1 MRNHIDWLTFTGNP
15 VYTAGDDLPR
25 AILNGV
31 YTLLGGKLMDALL
44 TGEGKQRERSRAPY
58 TYAWEWKKG
67 SVVIFA
73 SPTLSHFTVEISG
86 QGCESLIRS
95 GAMEKVIAAVADR
108 VTRIDIASD
117 IETGVKPQEF
127 VEKTKHK
134 RMRASGYQKSETGET
149 CYVGS
154 QKSDRYARVYRYN
167 APHPRNHLLRIEH
180 VFRREAAKLVS
191 RAVRDKGTSVVAA
204 SAGDVFGWDHPT
216 WQLGGDVGIDLSPV
230 KAERNGGKTVTWLL
244 TAVAPAFK
252 RLVADG
258 TIQNPQEFLS
268 AYFLEQ

>member
-1 MRNHIDWLTFTGNP
+1 M
-15 VYTAGDDLPR
+15 DDL
-25 AILNGV
+25 LNGE
-31 YTLLGGKLMDALL
+31 A
-44 TGEGKQRERSRAPY
+44 KQRERSRAPY
-58 TYAWEWKKG
+58 TYAWEWKATN
-67 SVVIFA
+67 VVIFA

-86 QGCESLIRS
+86 QGCEHLIRV
-95 GAMEKVIAAVADR
+95 GAMQKVIAAVADR

-117 IETGVKPQEF
+117 IETDVKPLDF
-127 VEKTKHK
+127 VEKVKHK
-134 RMRASGYQKSETGET
+134 RMRASGYQKSESGET

-167 APHPRNHLLRIEH
+167 DPHPRKHLLRVEH
-180 VFRREAAKLVS
+180 VFRREAAKLVCG
-191 RAVRDKGTSVVAA
+191 AVRNKGIDSVTEAA
-204 SAGDVFGWDHPT
+204 GAIFGWCHST
-216 WQLGGDVGIDLSPV
+216 WELGDNIGIDISPV
-230 KAERNGGKTVTWLL
+230 KAERNGGKTVNWLL

>member
-15 VYTAGDDLPR
+15 LYIDGSDFPT

-31 YTLLGGKLMDALL
+31 HLLIGSKLMDIMLE
-44 TGEGKQRERSRAPY
+44 GEGKQRERSRAPY
-58 TYAWEWKKG
+58 TYAWEWRKAN
-67 SVVIFA
+67 VVIFA
-73 SPTLSHFTVEISG
+73 SPSLNHFTVEISG
-86 QGCESLIRS
+86 QGCEHLIAAGVMR
-95 GAMEKVIAAVADR
+95 EVVTAVADR

-117 IETGVKPQEF
+117 IKTDIAPTTF
-127 VEKTKHK
+127 VGMVKHK

-167 APHPRNHLLRIEH
+167 APHPRHHLLRVEH

-191 RAVRDKGTSVVAA
+191 RAVRDQGTSIVAA

-216 WQLGGDVGIDLSPV
+216 WELGGDVGIDLSPV
-230 KAERNGGKTVTWLL
+230 KAERNGGKTVSWLL
-244 TAVAPAFK
+244 NAVAPAFK
-252 RLVADG
+252 RLVEDG

-268 AYFLEQ
+268 TYFLGD